1 MPKQASLSNLQKGRI
16 VAKFDEGL
24 TSQTGLA
31 QWATKEFKRS
41 TPLSQSSISRIIS
54 KRVLYSG
61 LMTLKDPQANH
72 SVVKFPELEHAL
84 NEWILQCNHRNV
96 FLVCLQGLQH
106 KNSS

>member
-1 MPKQASLSNLQKGRI
+1 MPKQASLRNLQKGRI

-54 KRVLYSG
+54 KRALYSG
-61 LMTLKDPQANH
+61 IDDKDPQANH
-72 SVVKFPELEHAL
+72 SVVKFPDRAGACFERMDIAM
-84 NEWILQCNHRNV
+84 QP
-96 FLVCLQGLQH
+96 
-106 KNSS
+106 